1 MELPDKLVSVIEEN
15 GFSILGSGPETLRV
29 EKRSPCGQ
37 AFEIAVDSYYI
48 TDLPE
53 ALLANFNY
61 YDPSYEAYL
70 WLDDTGHGK
79 NGAPWCMGTVY
90 ADMVE
95 CKNYIWRLYQ
105 IISAYIRNNQSEGE

>member
-15 GFSILGSGPETLRV
+15 GFSILESNPGTFRF

-37 AFEIAVDSYYI
+37 AFEIAVDSNYI
-48 TDLPE
+48 TNLPE
-53 ALLANFNY
+53 ALLAYFDF

-105 IISAYIRNNQSEGE
+105 IVSAYVQDYLSKGE